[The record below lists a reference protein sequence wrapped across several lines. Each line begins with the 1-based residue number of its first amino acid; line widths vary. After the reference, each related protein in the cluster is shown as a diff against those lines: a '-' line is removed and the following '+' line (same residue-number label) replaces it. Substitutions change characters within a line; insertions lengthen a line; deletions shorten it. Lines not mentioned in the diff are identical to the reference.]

1 MGGPKGP
8 SRREAWPPRR
18 VAGHMSGSPEVP
30 PPSAA
35 DRAHELGLKARR
47 ALGDPRASVN
57 LRWLRTLSGASVDRI
72 LEVLTELDEI
82 VPVEQEMRRRQVA
95 GGRPG
100 YAQICAPFELY
111 ALVRLLQPK
120 HVVETGVSSGVSSAH
135 FLLALDRNH
144 SGVLHSIDLPTH
156 QRGPILQSDESPVS
170 LPPGLS
176 SGWAIPFRS
185 SRWDLRIGDSQLL
198 LPRLVDELP
207 SIDLFLHDD
216 LHTPEHL
223 TFELET
229 IRPKLTAGAPVLADN
244 TKWTGDAVPQFAAQL
259 GARVSRRGT
268 GDLVGFRF
276 PRRPRGKP
284 PAPGT
289 TPAG

>member
-1 MGGPKGP
+1 MSETP
-8 SRREAWPPRR
+8 EA
-18 VAGHMSGSPEVP
+18 A

-35 DRAHELGLKARR
+35 DRAHALGLKARK

-57 LRWLRTLSGASVDRI
+57 LRWLRTLSGAPVDRI
-72 LEVLTELDEI
+72 LEVLAELDGL

-111 ALVRLLQPK
+111 ALVRLLKPS

-144 SGVLHSIDLPTH
+144 GGVLHSIDLPTH
-156 QRGPILQSDESPVS
+156 QRGPILQPDESPVS
-170 LPPGLS
+170 LPPGLA

-185 SRWDLRIGDSQLL
+185 PRWDLRVGESQVL
-198 LPRLVDELP
+198 LPRLVEELP

-223 TFELET
+223 AFELET
-229 IRPKLTAGAPVLADN
+229 VRPKLAPGAPVLADN
-244 TKWTGDAVPQFAAQL
+244 TKWTGDAAPRFAAQL
-259 GARVSRRGT
+259 GTRTSRRGT
-268 GDLVGFRF
+268 GDLVGFRV
-276 PRRPRGKP
+276 PTRARRKTTPP
-284 PAPGT
+284 DPAP
-289 TPAG
+289 AG

>member
-1 MGGPKGP
+1 MSEKANGPE
-8 SRREAWPPRR
+8 R
-18 VAGHMSGSPEVP
+18 
-30 PPSAA
+30 SAA
-35 DRAHELGLKARR
+35 DRAHDLGLKARK

-57 LRWLRTLSGASVDRI
+57 LRWLRTVSGAPVERI
-72 LEVLTELDEI
+72 LETLAELDDL

-144 SGVLHSIDLPTH
+144 SGMLHSIDLPTH
-156 QRGPILQSDESPVS
+156 QRGPILQVDESPVS

-185 SRWDLRIGDSQLL
+185 SRWDLRIGESQVL
-198 LPRLVDELP
+198 LPRLVEELP

-229 IRPKLTAGAPVLADN
+229 VRPKLSLGAPVLADN
-244 TKWTGDAVPQFAAQL
+244 TRWTGDAAPRFAAQV
-259 GARVSRRGT
+259 GARVSRRGA

-276 PRRPRGKP
+276 RVRPRRAA
-284 PAPGT
+284 PAPS
-289 TPAG
+289 PAPPG

>member
-1 MGGPKGP
+1 MSDAPGGPER
-8 SRREAWPPRR
+8 S
-18 VAGHMSGSPEVP
+18 
-30 PPSAA
+30 SAQ
-35 DRAHELGLKARR
+35 RAHGLALKARR
-47 ALGDPRASVN
+47 ALGDPRASLN
-57 LRWLRTLSGASVDRI
+57 LRWLRTLSGAPVERI
-72 LEVLTELDEI
+72 LEVLAELDDL
-82 VPVEQEMRRRQVA
+82 VPVEQEMRRRHVA

-100 YAQICAPFELY
+100 YASICAPFELY
-111 ALVRLLQPK
+111 ALVRLLQPH

-135 FLLALDRNH
+135 FLLALDRNR

-156 QRGPILQSDESPVS
+156 QRGPILRADESPVS

-185 SRWDLRIGDSQLL
+185 ARWDLRIGESQVL
-198 LPRLVDELP
+198 LPRLVEDLP

-229 IRPKLTAGAPVLADN
+229 IRPKLSPGAPVLADN
-244 TKWTGDAVPQFAAQL
+244 TKWTGDAAPRFATQL

-276 PRRPRGKP
+276 PSRPRRKALTLRS
-284 PAPGT
+284 APTG
-289 TPAG
+289 

>member
-1 MGGPKGP
+1 MNETPI
-8 SRREAWPPRR
+8 PPERTAAER
-18 VAGHMSGSPEVP
+18 GH
-30 PPSAA
+30 
-35 DRAHELGLKARR
+35 DLGLRARR

-57 LRWLRTLSGASVDRI
+57 MRWLRTLSGAPVDRI
-72 LEVLTELDEI
+72 LEVLSELDAL
-82 VPVEQEMRRRQVA
+82 VPVEQEMRRRQIA

-120 HVVETGVSSGVSSAH
+120 HVIETGVSSGVSSAH

-144 SGVLHSIDLPTH
+144 AGVLHSIDLPTH
-156 QRGPILQSDESPVS
+156 QRGPILQADESPVS

-185 SRWDLRIGDSQLL
+185 SRWDLRVGDSQLL
-198 LPRLVDELP
+198 LPRLVEELP

-223 TFELET
+223 AFELET
-229 IRPKLTAGAPVLADN
+229 IRPKLSPGAPVLADN
-244 TKWTGDAVPQFAAQL
+244 TQWTGDAADRFASAV
-259 GARVSRRGT
+259 GARLSRRGI
-268 GDLVGFRF
+268 GDLVGLRF
-276 PRRPRGKP
+276 PSRPRRKP
-284 PAPGT
+284 PSAGP
-289 TPAG
+289 PAGV

>member
-1 MGGPKGP
+1 
-8 SRREAWPPRR
+8 
-18 VAGHMSGSPEVP
+18 MSGKGDTSRSSP
-30 PPSAA
+30 A
-35 DRAHELGLKARR
+35 DRAHALGLKARK
-47 ALGDPRASVN
+47 ALGDPRASIN
-57 LRWLRTLSGASVDRI
+57 LRWLRTLSGAPVERI
-72 LEVLTELDEI
+72 LEVLAELDSL
-82 VPVEQEMRRRQVA
+82 VPVEQEMRRRHVA

-135 FLLALDRNH
+135 FLLALDRNR
-144 SGVLHSIDLPTH
+144 SGTLHSIDLPTH
-156 QRGPILQSDESPVS
+156 QKGPILQPDESPVS

-176 SGWAIPFRS
+176 SGWSIPFRS
-185 SRWDLRIGDSQLL
+185 SRWDLRIGDSRTL

-207 SIDLFLHDD
+207 SVDLFLHDD

-229 IRPKLTAGAPVLADN
+229 LRPKLSPGAPVLADN
-244 TKWTGDAVPQFAAQL
+244 TKWTGDAVPRFAAGL

-276 PRRPRGKP
+276 PARPRPKG
-284 PAPGT
+284 AA
-289 TPAG
+289 TPAAPK